1 MKRSP
6 ITTALEVI
14 AVTAL
19 VISVT
24 TDVVKAREEWRLR
37 LGSAWAD
44 HCHPRRFRRQLQQRM
59 DQKTSPELADLIY
72 QGNMDQAI
80 ELANQLNPDEIYNRI
95 FRDDERHLHDEAPC
109 DVFLRRWYQTLES
122 PYLRAEAADNFV
134 SAYTT
139 QLAPVPNGEYI
150 GAYMRTDSLRELI
163 TKIASAILGP
173 ELKDLEDTPEHPL
186 DAASAAKWRAV
197 GRILADIELPPVV
210 SPVAPPEEAE
220 TN

>member
-37 LGSAWAD
+37 RGSAWAD
-44 HCHPRRFRRQLQQRM
+44 HCRPRRFRRQLQQRM

-122 PYLRAEAADNFV
+122 PYLRAEAADCFV

-163 TKIASAILGP
+163 TKIASA
-173 ELKDLEDTPEHPL
+173 EDVNLYESGSL
-186 DAASAAKWRAV
+186 D
-197 GRILADIELPPVV
+197 GH
-210 SPVAPPEEAE
+210 
-220 TN
+220 

>member
-24 TDVVKAREEWRLR
+24 TDVIKAREEWRLR

-44 HCHPRRFRRQLQQRM
+44 HYHPRRFRRQLQQRM
-59 DQKTSPELADLIY
+59 GQKTSPALADLIY
-72 QGNMDQAI
+72 HGHLNQAI
-80 ELANQLNPDEIYNRI
+80 EVAKRLNPVEIYNRI
-95 FRDDERHLHDEAPC
+95 LRDDDRHLDDEAPC
-109 DVFLRRWYQTLES
+109 DAFLRRWYSTLES
-122 PYLRAEAADNFV
+122 PYLRAEAADCFV

-150 GAYMRTDSLRELI
+150 GAYMRTESMRELI
-163 TKIASAILGP
+163 KKVASAILGP

-186 DAASAAKWRAV
+186 DAGAAEKWRAA
-197 GRILADIELPPVV
+197 GRILAELDLPLAV
-210 SPVAPPEEAE
+210 SPIAPVEDK
-220 TN
+220 TD

>member
-1 MKRSP
+1 MP
-6 ITTALEVI
+6 
-14 AVTAL
+14 
-19 VISVT
+19 
-24 TDVVKAREEWRLR
+24 
-37 LGSAWAD
+37 G
-44 HCHPRRFRRQLQQRM
+44 
-59 DQKTSPELADLIY
+59 LADLIY
-72 QGNMDQAI
+72 QGNLDQAI

-95 FRDDERHLHDEAPC
+95 FRDDERFLDDQAPC

-122 PYLRAEAADNFV
+122 PYLRAEAADCFV

-186 DAASAAKWRAV
+186 DSASAEKWRAV
-197 GRILADIELPPVV
+197 GRILAELDLPPVV
-210 SPVAPPEEAE
+210 SPVAPPEEEE

>member
-1 MKRSP
+1 
-6 ITTALEVI
+6 
-14 AVTAL
+14 
-19 VISVT
+19 
-24 TDVVKAREEWRLR
+24 
-37 LGSAWAD
+37 
-44 HCHPRRFRRQLQQRM
+44 
-59 DQKTSPELADLIY
+59 
-72 QGNMDQAI
+72 MDQAI
-80 ELANQLNPDEIYNRI
+80 ELANQLNPDEIRNRI

-122 PYLRAEAADNFV
+122 PYLRAEAADCFV

-139 QLAPVPNGEYI
+139 ELAPVPNGEYI
-150 GAYMRTDSLRELI
+150 GAYMRTESLREVI

-173 ELKDLEDTPEHPL
+173 ELKDLDDTPEHPL
-186 DAASAAKWRAV
+186 DAASAEKWRAV

>member
-19 VISVT
+19 VISAT

-44 HCHPRRFRRQLQQRM
+44 HCRPRRFRRQLQQRM

-80 ELANQLNPDEIYNRI
+80 ELANQLNPDEIRKRI
-95 FRDDERHLHDEAPC
+95 LYDDERHLHDEAPC
-109 DVFLRRWYQTLES
+109 DVFLRHWYQTLES
-122 PYLRAEAADNFV
+122 PYLRAEAADCFV

-139 QLAPVPNGEYI
+139 ELAPVPNGEYI
-150 GAYMRTDSLRELI
+150 GAYVRTDSLRELI
-163 TKIASAILGP
+163 TKVASAILGP

-186 DAASAAKWRAV
+186 DAASAEKWRAV
-197 GRILADIELPPVV
+197 DRILAELDLPLAV
-210 SPVAPPEEAE
+210 SPIAPVEDE
-220 TN
+220 TD

>member
-37 LGSAWAD
+37 LGSAWAY
-44 HCHPRRFRRQLQQRM
+44 HYRPRRFRRQLQQRM

-122 PYLRAEAADNFV
+122 PYLRAEAADCFV

-139 QLAPVPNGEYI
+139 ELAPVPNGEYI
-150 GAYMRTDSLRELI
+150 GAYMRTESLRELI
-163 TKIASAILGP
+163 TKVASAILGP

-186 DAASAAKWRAV
+186 DAASAEKWRAV

>member
-37 LGSAWAD
+37 LGSVWAD

-59 DQKTSPELADLIY
+59 DQKTSPELANLIY

-122 PYLRAEAADNFV
+122 PYLRAEAADCFV

-163 TKIASAILGP
+163 TKIASA
-173 ELKDLEDTPEHPL
+173 EDVNLYESGSL
-186 DAASAAKWRAV
+186 D
-197 GRILADIELPPVV
+197 GH
-210 SPVAPPEEAE
+210 
-220 TN
+220 